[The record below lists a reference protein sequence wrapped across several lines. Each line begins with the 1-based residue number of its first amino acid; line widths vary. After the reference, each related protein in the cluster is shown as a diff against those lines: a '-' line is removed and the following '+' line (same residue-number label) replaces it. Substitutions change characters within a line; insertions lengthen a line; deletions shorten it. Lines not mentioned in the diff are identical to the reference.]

1 MIKNTLNKFN
11 LRTLAALT
19 IATLSSSILFF
30 ATQNYIQSKEESQFM
45 TDSNNI
51 AFNLKNN
58 INNYQET
65 LIALRAFI
73 SSSDSLSEKE
83 FAHFVANMGANKRY
97 NAIQLIDY
105 IEKVNDTDL
114 NDFYKNL
121 EKDYQVYD
129 FDTSSSNKN
138 DGEYNPEVSKKVNPN
153 NYHFIVKYT
162 DPQNNGINYPGKD
175 ITKNTRALSAIMNAI
190 GTNDFFSS
198 GKMYYVDKLPVMMF
212 NLPVYKNN
220 SLKNKEQL
228 KEGYIGIVSIGV
240 KLDHSLFESLNAS
253 SNYINFQVYDLGDR
267 KTKNDEP
274 ILLYDSRLSNKKQ
287 GDWKQLFE
295 SSKDKNS
302 QFEDE
307 KDILLGQRMIRIKS
321 FSNLP
326 PPNIADMN
334 LIYALV
340 IAGFLLVFLVI
351 HKWLTLSYDKD
362 RAQTLADNMTIE
374 FKKFALSDSLT
385 GLPNRRAFIEVLNN
399 LIAQK
404 SQDKQKLYLLFIDL
418 DGFKKINDTLGHQ
431 VGDMVLVEYS
441 NRVTGLSKDIP
452 LKIFRIGGD
461 EFTIILEPD
470 LYRDKIKTEDAI
482 KKILSL
488 TDESFIYRSEEYPLS
503 QSIGIAVYPNDG
515 SDAETLFKNSDLAM
529 YAAKKRES
537 ASYYLYN
544 NELSEQLLK
553 RNKMENLLLGAIEKK
568 ELFLVFQ
575 PKVEYK
581 EGLFYTVGAEVLL
594 RWNNEQLG
602 KVSPMDFIPL
612 AEETGLMPKL
622 GKWVLKE
629 TAKQLNE
636 WNKKGLHVQVSINLS
651 AKQFISQNLAS
662 VCMAILQQYDIS
674 PNQITVELT
683 ETAMMIEPKKTQK
696 ILNQLTNNGFNISV
710 DDFGTGYS
718 SLSYLKKFPVSEI
731 KIDKS
736 FISDVAR
743 ESQDKIIVEGIIAM
757 SKKMDVKIVAEG
769 VETKE
774 QINWLISKGCY
785 LMQGFYFSKPL
796 EKDEFIKFYKIHK
809 KIQD

>member
-1 MIKNTLNKFN
+1 MIKNILNKFN
-11 LRTLAALT
+11 LRIIAALT

-30 ATQNYIQSKEESQFM
+30 ATQNYIESKEESQFM
-45 TDSNNI
+45 VDSGNI
-51 AFNLKNN
+51 ATNLKNN

-65 LIALRAFI
+65 LLALRAFI
-73 SSSDSLSEKE
+73 SSTDNLNQKQ
-83 FAHFVANMGANKRY
+83 FAQFVLNLAASKRY
-97 NAIQLIDY
+97 GAIQVINY
-105 IEKVNDTDL
+105 IERVAPNDIQ
-114 NDFYKNL
+114 NFYNNL
-121 EKDYQVYD
+121 EKDYQSYD
-129 FDTSSSNKN
+129 FDSIKKN
-138 DGEYNPEVSKKVNPN
+138 TQDVYQNNDLDKKINPQ
-153 NYHFIVKYT
+153 NYHFIIKYT
-162 DPQNNGINYPGKD
+162 DPSNNGISYPGKD
-175 ITKNTRALSAIMNAI
+175 VTNNKAAVYSATKAI
-190 GTNDFFSS
+190 GSNEFFSS
-198 GKMYYVDKLPVMMF
+198 GRIYYVNNIPMVIF
-212 NLPVYKNN
+212 NLPVYRNN
-220 SLKNKEQL
+220 ALKNKEEL
-228 KEGYIGIVSIGV
+228 KEGYIGYVSIGI
-240 KLDHSLFESLNAS
+240 KLDHTLFDLLNAS
-253 SNYINFQVYDLGDR
+253 ANYIDFQIYDLGD
-267 KTKNDEP
+267 TKNLNSSP
-274 ILLYDSRLSNKKQ
+274 VLMFDSRNSVKIHNA
-287 GDWKQLFE
+287 WNTLFE
-295 SSKDKNS
+295 KNKVN
-302 QFEDE
+302 QNKFESE
-307 KDILLGQRMIRIKS
+307 KDVLLGQRMVRIRT
-321 FSNLP
+321 FSNRP
-326 PPNIADMN
+326 PPNIADMD
-334 LIYALV
+334 LIYALTIV
-340 IAGFLLVFLVI
+340 GFLLVFLII

-362 RAQTLADNMTIE
+362 RAQTLANNMTIE
-374 FKKFALSDSLT
+374 FKKFALSDALT

-399 LIAQK
+399 LIEQK
-404 SQDKQKLYLLFIDL
+404 NIDKQKLYLLFIDL

-431 VGDMVLVEYS
+431 VGDMVLIEYAT
-441 NRVTGLSKDIP
+441 RVITLNKDIP

-488 TDESFIYRSEEYPLS
+488 TEESFIYRSEEYPLS

-515 SDAETLFKNSDLAM
+515 ADAETLFKNADLAM

-544 NELSEQLLK
+544 NELSEQLIK
-553 RNKMENLLLGAIEKK
+553 KNKMENLLLSAIDKK

-575 PKVEYK
+575 PKVQYK
-581 EGLFYTVGAEVLL
+581 EGLFYTIGAEVLL

-602 KVSPMDFIPL
+602 RVSPMDFIPL

-636 WNKKGLHVQVSINLS
+636 WNKLGLKVNVSINLS

-662 VCMAILQQYDIS
+662 VCIGILQQYDIS
-674 PNQITVELT
+674 PKQIIIELT

-696 ILNQLTNNGFNISV
+696 ILSQLTNYGFKISI

-736 FISDVAR
+736 FINDVTD
-743 ESQDKIIVEGIIAM
+743 ESQDRIIVEGIIAM
-757 SKKMDVKIVAEG
+757 SKQMDVEVIAEG

-796 EKDEFIKFYKIHK
+796 EKNDFINFYKIHQK
-809 KIQD
+809 SED